1 MGNTRL
7 CRYCDRSGE
16 LNKDVF
22 EMVDL
27 CIKTK
32 DMPRKLMITGYLFSS
47 GVTHIE
53 VCSDCLAKALE
64 YCAKGLRGGLPKD
77 EFGRI

>member
-1 MGNTRL
+1 MGDTRT
-7 CRYCDRSGE
+7 CKYCERSGE

-22 EMVDL
+22 QRL
-27 CIKTK
+27 SFWIKTE
-32 DMPRKLMITGYLFSS
+32 DMPRKLMITGDLFSS

-53 VCSDCLAKALE
+53 VCSECLEKALE
-64 YCAKGLRGGLPKD
+64 HCAKGLRGDLSKD